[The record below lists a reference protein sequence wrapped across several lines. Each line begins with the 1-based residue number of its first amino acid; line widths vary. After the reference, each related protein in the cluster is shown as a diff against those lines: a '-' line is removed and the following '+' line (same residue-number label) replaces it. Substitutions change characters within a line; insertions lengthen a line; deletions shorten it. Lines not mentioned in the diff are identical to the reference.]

1 MDAAGAREA
10 ALCTCLLSYWNS
22 APSANPF
29 NSSPSVFVWV
39 DVQGLTYVKCLGLF
53 LFCFFFLNALY
64 VAADYFQSYGK

>member
-29 NSSPSVFVWV
+29 NSSPSVFVWA
-39 DVQGLTYVKCLGLF
+39 DVEGLTYVKCLV
-53 LFCFFFLNALY
+53 FFF
-64 VAADYFQSYGK
+64 VFF

>member
-22 APSANPF
+22 ALSANPF
-29 NSSPSVFVWV
+29 NSRPSVFVWA
-39 DVQGLTYVKCLGLF
+39 DVQGLTYVKCFGGGYV
-53 LFCFFFLNALY
+53 LY

>member
-29 NSSPSVFVWV
+29 NSSPSVFVWA
-39 DVQGLTYVKCLGLF
+39 DVEGLTYVKCLVFF
-53 LFCFFFLNALY
+53 LFVF
-64 VAADYFQSYGK
+64 